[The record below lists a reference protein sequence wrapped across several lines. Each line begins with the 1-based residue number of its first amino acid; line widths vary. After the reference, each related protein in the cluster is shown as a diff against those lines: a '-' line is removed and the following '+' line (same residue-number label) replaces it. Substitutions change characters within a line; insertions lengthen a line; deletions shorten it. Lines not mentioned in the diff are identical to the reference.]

1 MTGLNPLKGF
11 RDLYPEEKGVQNFIF
26 EKIRSVARLLGYEEY
41 DGPIVESMD
50 LYANKSSKELLERQ
64 TFQITSKKGNP
75 LVLRPEM
82 TPSLARMV
90 ANKASDLTLPIKL
103 FNIGPRFRY
112 EAPQK
117 GRSRE
122 FYQADFDILGT
133 NSIVSDAESIYTI
146 INIFLALGAIE
157 KDFIV
162 YINSRVEMEKYLLD
176 LGFKKEQ
183 LKPLLNA
190 IDKQDKL
197 QKEEFVELLLEIE
210 KNKERVKSLITFLN
224 TKTVEKSPYFLKLF
238 SLLDTYGVSKYCQI
252 NYNITR
258 GLDYYT
264 GIVFEVREKTKDE
277 GGFELKRALLG
288 GGRYDNL
295 VSDLNKKLNI
305 PGIGF
310 ALSDVVLIEF
320 LQNKKLLPTDIIK
333 PVSCLISVFNKET
346 LNKSIEISNFLRRK
360 GISCEL
366 YQDENTKLD
375 KQLKFADKKEIPFV
389 LIIGPSEI
397 KINKVK
403 LKNMKTGEQKDLSK
417 EDLLKI
423 LNIKFQVTNKF

>member
-11 RDLYPEEKGVQNFIF
+11 RDLYPQDKGVQSFVF
-26 EKIRSVARLLGYEEY
+26 EKINEVARLLGYEAY
-41 DGPIVESMD
+41 DGPIVEPVG
-50 LYANKSSKELLERQ
+50 LYENKTSKELLERQ
-64 TFQITSKKGNP
+64 TFQIKNKKGET

-90 ANKASDLTLPIKL
+90 ANKAGELVFPLKL
-103 FNIGPRFRY
+103 FNIGARFRY

-117 GRSRE
+117 GRTRE

-133 NSIVSDAESIYTI
+133 NSIVSDAESIFTI
-146 INIFLALGAIE
+146 VSIFRALGATE
-157 KDFIV
+157 KDFVV
-162 YINSRVEMEKYLLD
+162 YINSRIEMEKYLMD

-183 LKPLLNA
+183 FKFLLNA

-197 QKEEFVELLLEIE
+197 KNEDFIDLLLDIE
-210 KNKERVKSLITFLN
+210 KNKAKVDALIKFLY
-224 TKTVEKSPYFLKLF
+224 TKRNEKSPYFLKLF
-238 SLLDTYGVSKYCQI
+238 NLLDSYGVSKYCQI

-264 GIVFEVREKTKDE
+264 GVVFEVREKGEDE
-277 GGFELKRALLG
+277 LELKRALLG

-305 PGIGF
+305 PGVGF

-320 LQNKKLLPTDIIK
+320 LENKNLLPKDVLK
-333 PVSCLISVFNKET
+333 PVSCLITVFDSET
-346 LNKSIEISNFLRRK
+346 LSKSIEIASFLRNK
-360 GISCEL
+360 GIACEL
-366 YQDENTKLD
+366 YQDEQTKLD
-375 KQLKFADKKEIPFV
+375 KQLKYADKKNIPFV
-389 LIIGPSEI
+389 LIAGPSEI

-403 LKNMKTGEQKDLSK
+403 LKNMKTGEQKDLIK
-417 EDLLKI
+417 EDLLK
-423 LNIKFQVTNKF
+423 LLSS